1 MNFTG
6 WVHTHRFSLLFLI
19 SALIVGGLAAT
30 SKLPVALFPYVTFPR
45 VVVNIDAG
53 DRPAERMMIEVT
65 FPIEQAVRAVPGVR
79 NVRSTTSRGSAEISI
94 NFDWGEDMVAAML
107 QVESA
112 INQVMPSLPQGT
124 TFHARRMDPTVFP
137 VLAYSLTS
145 DIHSLVE
152 LRDVAVYQLR
162 PLLSTISGVAKIEV
176 LGGAQREYEVNIN
189 PARLDSYGLSLNDV
203 AKVLSAANVIAAV
216 GRMED
221 HYKLYLA
228 MSDTRLQSLD
238 QIRGTIIR
246 SGPGG
251 LVRLD
256 NVATISEGTS
266 PQWTRV
272 TADGHDAVIFQVHQ
286 QPGGNT
292 VQIAQEIKAEL
303 AGFQKQLSSDI
314 KIANWYDQSELI
326 VSSEKSVRDSI
337 LVGVV
342 FAILILLLF
351 LRNLKITLIAAI
363 AVPGVLAATI
373 LLLYVCQMS
382 FNIMTLG
389 GMAAAVGLIIDDAIV
404 MVEHIMRRLRE
415 APADHRGQVLRA
427 ASEFTKSLA
436 GSSVSTIII
445 FVPLAFLSGV
455 TGAFFKAL
463 SLTMA
468 ASLFISFLVTW
479 LAVPLLAD
487 RFLNEKDAY
496 EKETG
501 RFTRRLRQAYEA
513 TMRRLLPRPWL
524 VLLVII
530 VFLATGWISYQHV
543 GSGFMP
549 SMDEGGFVLDYRSEP
564 GTSLTETDRLLRQVE
579 AVLRATPDVQTYSRR
594 TGLQLGGGLTEANTG
609 DFFVR
614 LKPLPRRD
622 IETVMD
628 EVRQKVER
636 EVPGLQIELAQLM
649 EDLIGDLTAVPQP
662 IEIKLYSDDGNLLI
676 KLGPSVAAAIG
687 KIPGVVD
694 VKPGIVLAGDAL
706 NIQVDRVKASLE
718 GVDPDTI
725 TQMVSNYLSG
735 VVTTQIQSGSK
746 MIGVRAW
753 IPHNL
758 RATQQSVEE
767 LRLRAADG
775 HLFPLKRVATLT
787 ALTGQPE
794 ITRDDLKQMVA
805 VTGRISG
812 RDIGSVISQVKQVLN
827 GPGLIPK
834 GVYYNLGGLY
844 AEQQRA
850 FAGLVAVFLGAVALV
865 FLLLLFLYENFLVAV
880 AMLVTALLALSAVF
894 VGLWL
899 TGTEMNISS
908 MMGMTMIVGI
918 VTEVA
923 IFYYSEYADLTGE
936 QNQHVRL
943 IKAGSNRMRP
953 IAMTTLAAAFA
964 LLPLALGL
972 GQGAAMQRPLAIA
985 IISGL
990 AVQLPMVLITLPVLL
1005 VVLKALQP
1013 GKDTLQAADR

>member
-6 WVHTHRFSLLFLI
+6 WVQTHRFSLLFLI
-19 SALIVGGLAAT
+19 SALIVGGLAAA

-124 TFHARRMDPTVFP
+124 TFNARRMDPTVFP

-189 PARLDSYGLSLNDV
+189 PARLDSYGLSLSDV
-203 AKVLSAANVIAAV
+203 AKVLSAANVIASV

-266 PQWTRV
+266 PQWIRV
-272 TADGHDAVIFQVHQ
+272 TADSHDAVIFQVHQ

-292 VQIAQEIKAEL
+292 VQIAQEIKAKL

-326 VSSEKSVRDSI
+326 LSSEKSVRDSI

-342 FAILILLLF
+342 FAILILVLF

-468 ASLFISFLVTW
+468 ASLFISFLVAW

-487 RFLNEKDAY
+487 RFLSEKDAH

-501 RFTRRLRQAYEA
+501 RFTRRVRQAYEA

-530 VFLATGWISYQHV
+530 VFLAAGWISYQHV

-579 AVLRATPDVQTYSRR
+579 AVLRTTPDVETYSRR

-767 LRLRAADG
+767 PRLRAADG

-827 GPGLIPK
+827 RPGLVPK

-844 AEQQRA
+844 AEQQSA
-850 FAGLVAVFLGAVALV
+850 FAGLVAVFVGAVALV

-894 VGLWL
+894 IGLWL

-923 IFYYSEYADLTGE
+923 IFYYSEYADLAGE
-936 QNQHVRL
+936 KDQRARL
-943 IKAGSNRMRP
+943 IKAGNNRMRP
-953 IAMTTLAAAFA
+953 IAMTTLAAVFA
-964 LLPLALGL
+964 LLPLALGI

-1005 VVLKALQP
+1005 LVFKAL
-1013 GKDTLQAADR
+1013 

>member
-6 WVHTHRFSLLFLI
+6 WVQTHRFSLLFLI
-19 SALIVGGLAAT
+19 SALIAGGLAAT

-45 VVVNIDAG
+45 VMVNIDAG

-107 QVESA
+107 QAQSA

-124 TFHARRMDPTVFP
+124 IFNARRMDPTVFP

-152 LRDVAVYQLR
+152 LRDVAMYQLR

-292 VQIAQEIKAEL
+292 VQIAQDIKTKLAE
-303 AGFQKQLSSDI
+303 FSKQLPAGV
-314 KIANWYDQSELI
+314 KVANWYDQSELI
-326 VSSEKSVRDSI
+326 VSSAQSVRDAI
-337 LVGVV
+337 IVGVI
-342 FAILILLLF
+342 FAVLILLLF
-351 LRNLKITLIAAI
+351 LRNLKVTLIAAI
-363 AVPGVLAATI
+363 AVPSVLAATV
-373 LLLYVCQMS
+373 LLLYVFSMS
-382 FNIMTLG
+382 FNMMTLG

-404 MVEHIMRRLRE
+404 MVEHITRRLSE
-415 APADHRGQVLRA
+415 GGALRGGALRA
-427 ASEFTKSLA
+427 AKEFTKSLA
-436 GSSVSTIII
+436 GSSASTIII
-445 FVPLAFLSGV
+445 FAPLAFLSGV

-468 ASLFISFLVTW
+468 ASLVISFVVAW

-487 RFLNEKDAY
+487 RFLNEQDAGQ
-496 EKETG
+496 EKQG
-501 RFTRRLRQAYEA
+501 RFTARARRTYETLLRRVLAGPVVVLFIA
-513 TMRRLLPRPWL
+513 AVLIAAGWL
-524 VLLVII
+524 CERNL
-530 VFLATGWISYQHV
+530 

-549 SMDEGGFVLDYRSEP
+549 SMDEGGFILDYRSEP

-579 AVLRATPDVQTYSRR
+579 AILRATPEVETYSRR

-614 LKPLPRRD
+614 LKPIPRRN

-628 EVRQKVER
+628 GVREKVDR
-636 EVPGLQIELAQLM
+636 EIPGLEIELAQLM

-662 IEIKLYSDDGNLLI
+662 IEIKLYSDDGNLLL
-676 KLGPSVAAAIG
+676 KLGPAVAKVIE

-694 VKPGIVLAGDAL
+694 VKSGIVLAGDAL
-706 NIQVDRVKASLE
+706 DIQIDRVKASLE
-718 GVDPDTI
+718 GVDPDAI
-725 TQMVSNYLSG
+725 TQMVSNHLTG
-735 VVTTQIQSGSK
+735 IVTTQVQSGPK

-753 IPHNL
+753 IPHGL
-758 RATQQSVEE
+758 RATQYDLED
-767 LRLRAADG
+767 LRMRAPDG
-775 HLFPLKRVATLT
+775 HLFPLKRVAKLT
-787 ALTGQPE
+787 VVTGQPE
-794 ITRDDLKQMVA
+794 ITRDNLMQMVA

-812 RDIGSVISQVKQVLN
+812 RDIGSVIAQVKQALAR
-827 GPGLIPK
+827 PGVVPQ
-834 GVYYNLGGLY
+834 GVYDDLGGLY
-844 AEQQRA
+844 AEQQSA
-850 FAGLVAVFLGAVALV
+850 FAGLIAVFLGAVALV
-865 FLLLLFLYENFLVAV
+865 FLLLLFLFESFRVAIAV
-880 AMLVTALLALSAVF
+880 LVTTLFALSADLI
-894 VGLWL
+894 GLWL
-899 TGTEMNISS
+899 TGKEVNISS

-923 IFYYSEYADLTGE
+923 IFYLAEYADLSAE
-936 QNQHVRL
+936 DDPLSRL

-953 IAMTTLAAAFA
+953 IAMTTLAAIFA
-964 LLPLALGL
+964 LLPLALGI
-972 GQGAAMQRPLAIA
+972 GQGAAMQQPLAIA
-985 IISGL
+985 IVSGL
-990 AVQLPMVLITLPVLL
+990 AIQFPLVL
-1005 VVLKALQP
+1005 VVLPALLLLLGAASRSGSANQP
-1013 GKDTLQAADR
+1013 

>member
-1 MNFTG
+1 
-6 WVHTHRFSLLFLI
+6 
-19 SALIVGGLAAT
+19 
-30 SKLPVALFPYVTFPR
+30 
-45 VVVNIDAG
+45 
-53 DRPAERMMIEVT
+53 
-65 FPIEQAVRAVPGVR
+65 
-79 NVRSTTSRGSAEISI
+79 
-94 NFDWGEDMVAAML
+94 
-107 QVESA
+107 
-112 INQVMPSLPQGT
+112 
-124 TFHARRMDPTVFP
+124 
-137 VLAYSLTS
+137 
-145 DIHSLVE
+145 
-152 LRDVAVYQLR
+152 
-162 PLLSTISGVAKIEV
+162 
-176 LGGAQREYEVNIN
+176 
-189 PARLDSYGLSLNDV
+189 
-203 AKVLSAANVIAAV
+203 
-216 GRMED
+216 
-221 HYKLYLA
+221 
-228 MSDTRLQSLD
+228 
-238 QIRGTIIR
+238 
-246 SGPGG
+246 
-251 LVRLD
+251 
-256 NVATISEGTS
+256 
-266 PQWTRV
+266 
-272 TADGHDAVIFQVHQ
+272 
-286 QPGGNT
+286 
-292 VQIAQEIKAEL
+292 
-303 AGFQKQLSSDI
+303 
-314 KIANWYDQSELI
+314 
-326 VSSEKSVRDSI
+326 
-337 LVGVV
+337 
-342 FAILILLLF
+342 
-351 LRNLKITLIAAI
+351 
-363 AVPGVLAATI
+363 
-373 LLLYVCQMS
+373 
-382 FNIMTLG
+382 
-389 GMAAAVGLIIDDAIV
+389 
-404 MVEHIMRRLRE
+404 
-415 APADHRGQVLRA
+415 
-427 ASEFTKSLA
+427 
-436 GSSVSTIII
+436 
-445 FVPLAFLSGV
+445 
-455 TGAFFKAL
+455 
-463 SLTMA
+463 
-468 ASLFISFLVTW
+468 
-479 LAVPLLAD
+479 
-487 RFLNEKDAY
+487 
-496 EKETG
+496 
-501 RFTRRLRQAYEA
+501 RFTRRVRQAYEA

-524 VLLVII
+524 LLLIVI

-579 AVLRATPDVQTYSRR
+579 AVLRATPDVETYSRR

-614 LKPLPRRD
+614 LKPFPRRD

-636 EVPGLQIELAQLM
+636 EIPGLQIELAQLM

-753 IPHNL
+753 IPHDL

-787 ALTGQPE
+787 PLIGQPE

-827 GPGLIPK
+827 RPGLVPK
-834 GVYYNLGGLY
+834 GVYYSLGGLY
-844 AEQQRA
+844 AEQQSA
-850 FAGLVAVFLGAVALV
+850 FAGLIAVFLGAVALV

-894 VGLWL
+894 VGLWI

-943 IKAGSNRMRP
+943 IKAGNNRMRP

-964 LLPLALGL
+964 LLPLALGI

-1005 VVLKALQP
+1005 VVFKAL
-1013 GKDTLQAADR
+1013 